1 MASGLRALCNGS
13 ELRAIISGVCQGRRE
28 AFLRRTKGR
37 QILQACSG
45 KLLLQALQRE
55 DFATPHARPILRR
68 YRHQLLT
75 FNDDI
80 QGTSAVALGAIL
92 GAVNVTGKS
101 VKEHDRVFL
110 TKQEFLKIQGWRQ
123 S

>member
-1 MASGLRALCNGS
+1 MYSSNWA
-13 ELRAIISGVCQGRRE
+13 V
-28 AFLRRTKGR
+28 
-37 QILQACSG
+37 LQACSG
-45 KLLLQALQRE
+45 KLLLQALQWE
-55 DFATPHARPILRR
+55 DFATPHARPILQR

-92 GAVNVTGKS
+92 GAVNVTEKI
-101 VKEHDRVFL
+101 VREQDRVFL

-123 S
+123 C